1 MKNKNFESYQAN
13 VHATYQRN
21 REELTRRVWNNLR
34 KNFVPI
40 EKKRKE
46 TLDTMTPIWYNTTIN
61 NKKG

>member
-34 KNFVPI
+34 KNFVQI
-40 EKKRKE
+40 EKKGKE
-46 TLDTMTPIWYNTTIN
+46 NAREREN
-61 NKKG
+61 S